1 MSVKLIYVT
10 APSREEAEKIAETV
24 VIERLAACAN
34 ILDGVTS
41 IFHWEGR
48 LCRENEA
55 ILILKTTEKMTAAL
69 TARIKEL
76 HSYECPC
83 IVVLPIE
90 GGNQAFL
97 EWLHLECGDKTV
109 RQCFGKKAER
119 PSRSF

>member
-1 MSVKLIYVT
+1 MNPKLIYVT
-10 APSREEAEKIAETV
+10 APSRKEAERIAETV
-24 VIERLAACAN
+24 VTERLAACAN

-41 IFHWEGR
+41 IFHWEGK

-55 ILILKTTEKMTAAL
+55 VMILKTADEKTAAL

-90 GGNQAFL
+90 DGNPAFL
-97 EWLHLECGDKTV
+97 EWIQREV
-109 RQCFGKKAER
+109 R
-119 PSRSF
+119 